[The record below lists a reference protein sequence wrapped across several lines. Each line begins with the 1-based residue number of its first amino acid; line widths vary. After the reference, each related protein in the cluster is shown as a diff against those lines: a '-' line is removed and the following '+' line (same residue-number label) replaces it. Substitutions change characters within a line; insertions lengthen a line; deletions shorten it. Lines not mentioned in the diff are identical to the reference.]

1 MRHLLVLACALVS
14 LVACSGAPLGD
25 APDFELGQG
34 DGEDD
39 ASAPA
44 PPPSDAGTDTTGRR
58 VTTFRGSLAAT
69 EKVAFGGSPYCVY
82 EIVLEDITVDL
93 RMLES
98 GEITDVAVQ
107 NRVVEHAADGCP
119 HEPMSPSAHEYRL
132 AQATKTPSGARITFT
147 GAEANRPKTEL
158 VMELSPEGRRYRA
171 AMQWKRVDFEAP
183 LDWTVEAALPLSR
196 E

>member
-1 MRHLLVLACALVS
+1 MRHVLVLACVLVP
-14 LVACSGAPLGD
+14 LVACSGAPSGD

-34 DGEDD
+34 GGEGD

-44 PPPSDAGTDTTGRR
+44 PPPSDAGKEATGPG
-58 VTTFRGSLAAT
+58 VTTFRGSLAT
-69 EKVAFGGSPYCVY
+69 TGKVAFGGGRYCEY
-82 EIVLEDITVDL
+82 EIVLEDVDVDL

-107 NRVVEHAADGCP
+107 NRAVEHAADGCP
-119 HEPMSPSAHEYRL
+119 HEPMSPSQHEYRL
-132 AQATKTPSGARITFT
+132 AQVTKTPSGARLTFT

-183 LDWTVEAALPLSR
+183 LDWTVTASLLLSR
-196 E
+196 D